1 MKKLLFILTL
11 LCPYYVHA
19 DTLVGTNMVLVQ
31 PTTGAIDINKR
42 YDVKLNENFKIIATT
57 LSTIVGQSSDLSS
70 STGIVVNG
78 TRVSTI
84 TFSGA
89 GAGIT
94 FDGVTA
100 LVAISSAASGGGGGA
115 STVSVRNQGA
125 LLTEGT
131 SNFNTS
137 GHLFAT
143 IVNSTVIFRVDLTT
157 INTNLST
164 LATDTGTL
172 RGEVT
177 ALHTDSGT
185 LTARVDLIAT
195 ATGALRSEVNSLHT
209 DSGTLTS
216 RVDLI
221 ATATG
226 SLRSEVNALH
236 VDSGTLTARVD
247 LIATA
252 TGSLRSEV
260 NDLHVDSGTLLSA
273 LKSTAS
279 LVTVGFTNVITA
291 TTALTSSIANSTGV
305 WVNGIRVTSISITGS
320 GASIAFSGDGAT
332 ITVTGGAASSLP
344 LPEGSTTYVQNQ
356 GSALQT
362 SASFYIET
370 GTITSNLHMGGG
382 SLTWTNVPFSM
393 AGPGPW
399 DYVMSTVAN
408 GAISTLT
415 ITGIPLCSN
424 FYMEFTSSGNTVAGV
439 PVIRLNADSGNNYA
453 NARDGNGGYGQVNS
467 TNAIYVV
474 SVSIANTTEQHIQ
487 MWMKNK
493 PTARKTATYFYANDS
508 DAVGASSNIAFGHSR
523 WRNNAQVT
531 QIDVFMNNGGTM
543 RADSELIIWGR
554 R

>member
-11 LCPYYVHA
+11 VCPYYVHA

-172 RGEVT
+172 
-177 ALHTDSGT
+177 
-185 LTARVDLIAT
+185 
-195 ATGALRSEVNSLHT
+195 
-209 DSGTLTS
+209 TS

-332 ITVTGGAASSLP
+332 ITVTGG
-344 LPEGSTTYVQNQ
+344 
-356 GSALQT
+356 
-362 SASFYIET
+362 
-370 GTITSNLHMGGG
+370 
-382 SLTWTNVPFSM
+382 
-393 AGPGPW
+393 
-399 DYVMSTVAN
+399 
-408 GAISTLT
+408 
-415 ITGIPLCSN
+415 
-424 FYMEFTSSGNTVAGV
+424 
-439 PVIRLNADSGNNYA
+439 
-453 NARDGNGGYGQVNS
+453 
-467 TNAIYVV
+467 
-474 SVSIANTTEQHIQ
+474 
-487 MWMKNK
+487 
-493 PTARKTATYFYANDS
+493 
-508 DAVGASSNIAFGHSR
+508 
-523 WRNNAQVT
+523 
-531 QIDVFMNNGGTM
+531 
-543 RADSELIIWGR
+543 
-554 R
+554 